1 MELVSV
7 TIGKPRVVTIGGK
20 EVSTSIF
27 KEPTT
32 ARVMVRGVNV
42 DGDAQS
48 DLRVHGGENM
58 AVYAYPAEHYAYWE
72 RELGRASLPRGQ
84 FGENFTV
91 RGLTEETARVGDVY
105 RIGTALLQVTQ
116 PRIPCFKL
124 VYRMDAGPEFA
135 KRFLESRRMGFYFRI
150 LQEGEVGAGDAIEL
164 VERADDSVTIAE
176 FIEFTQFQTHDPV
189 GLRRVL
195 ASRDLSSGSKGWREH
210 LEMMVEKA
218 ERAPRARGWENFRTF
233 VVDRKVA
240 ESDVVTSFH
249 LVPEDGEAVSTFQ
262 PGQFLTLK
270 LYIEGQPRPVIRTYS
285 LSDSPSHVD
294 YYRISIKRED
304 APAPEL
310 PPGVSSTHFHD
321 RVEIG
326 ARLCVR
332 APRGQ
337 FTLDPGADTPV
348 VLVSAGVGLTPLI
361 SMLNA
366 IVESGGQRTTWF
378 IHGARNGREHAL
390 GAHVRRQA
398 AENDNVRVHI
408 RYSQPREE
416 DVQGRDY
423 ETRGHVDVELLQA
436 ILPERDFDF
445 YLCGPTPFLKSLY
458 RGLLAWGVPES
469 RIRYEFFGPA
479 TALKAGEEGDR
490 PAARTTEV
498 TGGVQVTFA
507 RSGVTAPWDPSA
519 ESLLDLAEAQG
530 LRPDFSCRSGICQS
544 CISKLLDGEV
554 EYFQEPLDVPDP
566 GCVLICSAK
575 PRTDVVI
582 DV

>member
-1 MELVSV
+1 
-7 TIGKPRVVTIGGK
+7 
-20 EVSTSIF
+20 
-27 KEPTT
+27 
-32 ARVMVRGVNV
+32 
-42 DGDAQS
+42 
-48 DLRVHGGENM
+48 
-58 AVYAYPAEHYAYWE
+58 
-72 RELGRASLPRGQ
+72 
-84 FGENFTV
+84 
-91 RGLTEETARVGDVY
+91 
-105 RIGTALLQVTQ
+105 LQVTQ

-150 LQEGEVGAGDAIEL
+150 LREGEVGTGDAIEL

-210 LEMMVEKA
+210 LEMMAEKA

-233 VVDRKVA
+233 VVDRKLA

-249 LVPEDGEAVSTFQ
+249 LVPEDGEALSAFQ

-285 LSDSPSHVD
+285 LSDSPSHED
-294 YYRISIKRED
+294 HYRISIKRED

-321 RVEIG
+321 RVEVG
-326 ARLCVR
+326 ARLCVK

-348 VLVSAGVGLTPLI
+348 VLVSAGVGLTPMI

-366 IVESGGQRTTWF
+366 IVESGRQRTTWF
-378 IHGARNGREHAL
+378 IHGARNGREHAM
-390 GAHVRRQA
+390 GAHVRRLA

-416 DVQGRDY
+416 DVQDRAY

-490 PAARTTEV
+490 PAARTPDV
-498 TGGVQVTFA
+498 TGDIQVTFA

-544 CISKLLDGEV
+544 CVSKLLDGEI
-554 EYFQEPLDVPDP
+554 EYFQEPLEVPDP